1 MVFPNTMQDPD
12 SLPENGRSGAQ
23 GAVVSQLA
31 KIRMASGREELCLVQ
46 DVTAEGLKAI
56 VYVRFET
63 GAHVDIEL
71 RTAHSAGGRIVWA
84 VDGVIGVAFDEPI
97 PMAAML
103 AHCAFGEGVDTLRPP
118 RLKVKMRG
126 LLRIDSQIQMVDI
139 GNISLAGLQIAAPQP
154 LRPGTTCQITIARS
168 GGRPATICWW
178 RDGNAGLML
187 AEPFDYAA
195 FAALRAASPT

>member
-1 MVFPNTMQDPD
+1 MVFPNAMQDPD
-12 SLPENGRSGAQ
+12 SLPQNRHSGAG

-31 KIRMASGREELCLVQ
+31 KIRMASGREELCLLQ

-71 RTAHSAGGRIVWA
+71 RTAHSAGGRIVWS

-103 AHCAFGEGVDTLRPP
+103 AHCAFGEGADTLRPP

-154 LRPGTTCQITIARS
+154 LRPGTICQITIAGSRA
-168 GGRPATICWW
+168 RAATICWW